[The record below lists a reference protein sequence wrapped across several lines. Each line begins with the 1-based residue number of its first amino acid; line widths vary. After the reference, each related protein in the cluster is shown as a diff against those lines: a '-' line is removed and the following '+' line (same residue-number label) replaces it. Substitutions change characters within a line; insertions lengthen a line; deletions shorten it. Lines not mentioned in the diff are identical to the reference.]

1 MTRDLLITAGSVAA
15 GYLLVRFLD
24 AYLGLTE
31 LAEEIAAW
39 IRAATGLDP
48 RLVGGGV

>member
-1 MTRDLLITAGSVAA
+1 MNGTLWTVASVAA

-31 LAEEIAAW
+31 LAEAVASW
-39 IRAATGLDP
+39 LRSTTGLDP
-48 RLVGGGV
+48 RLAGGGV